1 MSLAATRVTI
11 RDAVLH
17 RDGEQVDSV
26 RLRYRSAAVPATV
39 AGPAGTHTSLEVAL
53 GESFEGLA
61 PGQTAVLLREG
72 TVVGHGTIV
81 G

>member
-1 MSLAATRVTI
+1 MTI

-17 RDGEQVDSV
+17 RDGGQVDSV